1 MFHISTVFRHLQRHL
16 SYYAFFVLTLSVAGA
31 FVLISS
37 TIYDQLYVRELE
49 FVDDYDL
56 YRVGWS
62 GPNPNMEFSLGEIER
77 DADGLPIKGYSFP
90 FSLYQRVVGNSS
102 ASAVAYAFWHYN
114 RVVLHDTSGVA
125 DVLLVSDNYFDALR
139 IPVPIGRSFGSGG
152 SHEALVSRHYWRS
165 CVGDVDFQPGKVVT
179 IQDRTYS
186 VVGITPDEVSI
197 QQNLIPDLVIR
208 INDRPD
214 DGPITVVQDTDKGWW
229 VNLWFVVSRDAETWI
244 VDRSV
249 ELLKR
254 ELGNAGIG
262 ISAAKENRGTNSVRD
277 ESRER
282 VNLLLW
288 IVGLMCL
295 SATCN
300 VFGLK
305 WIIDSKTRKDLA
317 IKEALGRRKPRLV
330 FEMVLQGLLLSV
342 ISLALGVLLYRAIG
356 NVMTYSVS
364 GHDFMTARRG
374 MDLTLATVSGA
385 FLLVIL
391 VFASIESAILVH
403 SYDLPR
409 ILSGTY
415 HSLPDNRLVNSVVF
429 VVQATIAF
437 VFLILF
443 SHSFSIDEGH
453 RSAVSDWNLS
463 EFDQLGF
470 IPASEDSNPVQNC
483 LEEIGAA
490 IPDRKH
496 DYSFTTSFPY
506 SGSTRTTE
514 VLTDREHVLSKVEYQ
529 YVDDNYWGVTNTK
542 FLIGGGFSSGDQQYA
557 DSSCVVN
564 QSFVDAAY
572 EGAYPIGKSFV
583 SNEVV
588 YHVIGVVEDSNFR
601 GLGYPPIPCV
611 YFQISRMPV
620 SPFVMLY
627 NRSTG
632 NWSRAVENILI
643 ANGYEVGYRGR
654 ADAFFEVQIKP
665 FSTMKVVSLCV
676 SAFLMIQTVVSLMNV
691 IQFQLLHG
699 QKNFAIRVV
708 LGATVSRLVNKN
720 LAVYAGLVALSLT
733 FSFIVVTVLK
743 GYLIEIQNV
752 QLVSFWNV
760 LVMVGFA
767 LFLMLVVYGSM
778 RKRLDD
784 PTLLECL

>member
-1 MFHISTVFRHLQRHL
+1 MPQRFSFFL
-16 SYYAFFVLTLSVAGA
+16 FFVVTTAITGA
-31 FVLISS
+31 FVLVSS
-37 TIYDQLYVRELE
+37 TIYDQLFMTNLA

-56 YRVGWS
+56 YRAEWR
-62 GPNPNMEFSLGEIER
+62 GPNQNVQFSLGEIER
-77 DADGLPIKGYSFP
+77 NADGLPVKGYSFP
-90 FSLYQRVVGNSS
+90 FSLYQRVSGNSP

-114 RVVLHDTSGVA
+114 GVVFHDTSGGA
-125 DVLLVSDNYFDALR
+125 DALLVSDNYFDALR
-139 IPVPIGRSFGSGG
+139 ITVPFGRSFGSDK
-152 SHEALVSRHYWRS
+152 SDLALVSRQYWMR
-165 CVGDVDFQPGKVVT
+165 CVGDIDFEPGKVVT
-179 IQDRTYS
+179 VQGRTYS

-197 QQNLIPDLVIR
+197 QQNRIPDLVIR

-214 DGPITVVQDTDKGWW
+214 DGPMTVMQGTDKGWW
-229 VNLWFVVSRDAETWI
+229 VNLWFVVSRDAEPRI
-244 VDRSV
+244 LDRSV

-262 ISAAKENRGTNSVRD
+262 ISVTKENRGTNRVRD

-305 WIIDSKTRKDLA
+305 WIIDSKRRKDLA
-317 IKEALGRRKPRLV
+317 IREALGGRKHRLV
-330 FEMVLQGLLLSV
+330 FGMVMEGLLLSV
-342 ISLALGVLLYRAIG
+342 ISLVLGVLLYRAIG

-364 GHDFMTARRG
+364 GHDFMAARRG

-385 FLLVIL
+385 FLLVLL

-409 ILSGTY
+409 ILSGIY
-415 HSLPDNRLVNSVVF
+415 HSLPDNRLLNSVVF

-443 SHSFSIDEGH
+443 SHSFSVDEGH
-453 RSAVSDWNLS
+453 RSTVSDWNLS
-463 EFDQLGF
+463 ELDQLGF
-470 IPASEDSNPVQNC
+470 IPASADSNPVQNC

-542 FLIGGGFSSGDQQYA
+542 FVIGGGFSSGDQQYA

-588 YHVIGVVEDSNFR
+588 YYVIGVVEDSNFR
-601 GLGYPPIPCV
+601 GLGSPPIPCV
-611 YFQISRMPV
+611 YFPISRMPV

-632 NWSRAVENILI
+632 NWSRAVENILM

-676 SAFLMIQTVVSLMNV
+676 SAFLMIQTVVSLMNM
-691 IQFQLLHG
+691 IRFQLLHG
-699 QKNFAIRVV
+699 QKNFAIRIV
-708 LGATVSRLVNKN
+708 LGASVSHLLNRSMLTYV
-720 LAVYAGLVALSLT
+720 GLIALSLVS
-733 FSFIVVTVLK
+733 SFFVVTVCK
-743 GYLIEIQNV
+743 AHLIEIQSLGLFSVSNV
-752 QLVSFWNV
+752 SVV
-760 LVMVGFA
+760 AGFA

>member
-1 MFHISTVFRHLQRHL
+1 MPQRFSFFL
-16 SYYAFFVLTLSVAGA
+16 FFVVTTAITGA
-31 FVLISS
+31 FVLVSS
-37 TIYDQLYVRELE
+37 MIYDQLFMTNLA

-56 YRVGWS
+56 YRSEWR
-62 GPNPNMEFSLGEIER
+62 GPNQNVQFSLGEIER
-77 DADGLPIKGYSFP
+77 NADGLPVKGYSFP
-90 FSLYQRVVGNSS
+90 FSLYQRVSGNSP

-114 RVVLHDTSGVA
+114 GVDFHDTSGGA
-125 DVLLVSDNYFDALR
+125 DALLVSDNYFDALR
-139 IPVPIGRSFGSGG
+139 ITVPFGRSFGSDK
-152 SHEALVSRHYWRS
+152 SDVALVSREYWRR
-165 CVGDVDFQPGKVVT
+165 CVGDIDFEPGKVVT
-179 IQDRTYS
+179 VQGRTYS

-197 QQNLIPDLVIR
+197 QQNRTPDLVIR

-214 DGPITVVQDTDKGWW
+214 DGPMTVMQGTDKGWW
-229 VNLWFVVSRDAETWI
+229 VNLWFVVSRDAEPRI
-244 VDRSV
+244 LDRSV

-262 ISAAKENRGTNSVRD
+262 IAATKENRGTNRVRD

-305 WIIDSKTRKDLA
+305 WIIDSKRRRDLA
-317 IKEALGRRKPRLV
+317 IREALGCRKQRLV
-330 FEMVLQGLLLSV
+330 FGMVMEGLLLSV
-342 ISLALGVLLYRAIG
+342 ISLVLGVLLYRAIG

-364 GHDFMTARRG
+364 GHDFMAARRG

-385 FLLVIL
+385 FLLVLL

-443 SHSFSIDEGH
+443 SHSFSVDEGH
-453 RSAVSDWNLS
+453 RSTVSDWNLF

-470 IPASEDSNPVQNC
+470 IPASADSNPVQNC
-483 LEEIGAA
+483 LDEIGAA
-490 IPDRKH
+490 NPDRKH

-542 FLIGGGFSSGDQQYA
+542 FVIGGGFSSGDQQYA

-588 YHVIGVVEDSNFR
+588 YHVLGVVEDSNFR
-601 GLGYPPIPCV
+601 GLGSPPIPCV

-654 ADAFFEVQIKP
+654 ADAIFEVQIKP

-676 SAFLMIQTVVSLMNV
+676 SAFLMIQTVVSLMNM
-691 IQFQLLHG
+691 IRFQLLHG
-699 QKNFAIRVV
+699 QKNFAIRIV
-708 LGATVSRLVNKN
+708 LGASVSHLLNRSMLTYV
-720 LAVYAGLVALSLT
+720 GLIALSLVS
-733 FSFIVVTVLK
+733 SFFVVTVCK
-743 GYLIEIQNV
+743 AHLIEIQSLGLFSVSNV
-752 QLVSFWNV
+752 SVV
-760 LVMVGFA
+760 AGFT

>member
-1 MFHISTVFRHLQRHL
+1 MPQRFSFFL
-16 SYYAFFVLTLSVAGA
+16 FFVVTTAITGA
-31 FVLISS
+31 FVLVSS
-37 TIYDQLYVRELE
+37 MIYDQLFMTNLA

-56 YRVGWS
+56 YRSEWR
-62 GPNPNMEFSLGEIER
+62 GPNQNVQFSLGEIER
-77 DADGLPIKGYSFP
+77 NADGLPVKGYSFP
-90 FSLYQRVVGNSS
+90 FSLYQRVSGNSP

-114 RVVLHDTSGVA
+114 GVDFHDTSGGA
-125 DVLLVSDNYFDALR
+125 DALLVSDNYFDALR
-139 IPVPIGRSFGSGG
+139 ITVPFGRSFGSDK
-152 SHEALVSRHYWRS
+152 SDVALVSREYWRR
-165 CVGDVDFQPGKVVT
+165 CVGDIDFEPGKVVT
-179 IQDRTYS
+179 VQGRTYS

-197 QQNLIPDLVIR
+197 QQNRTPDLVIR

-214 DGPITVVQDTDKGWW
+214 DGPMTVMQGTDKGWW
-229 VNLWFVVSRDAETWI
+229 VNLWFVVSRDAEPRI
-244 VDRSV
+244 VDRFV

-262 ISAAKENRGTNSVRD
+262 IAATKENRGTNRVRD

-305 WIIDSKTRKDLA
+305 WIIDSKRRRDLA
-317 IKEALGRRKPRLV
+317 IREALGCRKQRLV
-330 FEMVLQGLLLSV
+330 FGMVMEGLLLSV
-342 ISLALGVLLYRAIG
+342 ISLVLGVLLYRAIG

-364 GHDFMTARRG
+364 GHDFMAARRG

-385 FLLVIL
+385 FLLVLL

-443 SHSFSIDEGH
+443 SHSFSVDEGH
-453 RSAVSDWNLS
+453 RSTVSDWNLF

-470 IPASEDSNPVQNC
+470 IPASADSNPVQNC

-542 FLIGGGFSSGDQQYA
+542 FVVGGGFSSGDQQYA

-588 YHVIGVVEDSNFR
+588 YHVLGVVEDSNFR
-601 GLGYPPIPCV
+601 GLGSPPIPCV

-654 ADAFFEVQIKP
+654 ADAIFEVQIKP

-676 SAFLMIQTVVSLMNV
+676 SAFLMIQTVVSLMNM
-691 IQFQLLHG
+691 IRFQLLHG
-699 QKNFAIRVV
+699 QKNFAIRIV
-708 LGATVSRLVNKN
+708 LGASVSHLLNRSMLTYV
-720 LAVYAGLVALSLT
+720 GLIALSLVS
-733 FSFIVVTVLK
+733 SFFVVTVCK
-743 GYLIEIQNV
+743 AHLIEIQSLGLFSVSNV
-752 QLVSFWNV
+752 SVV
-760 LVMVGFA
+760 AGFT

>member
-1 MFHISTVFRHLQRHL
+1 MPQRFSFFL
-16 SYYAFFVLTLSVAGA
+16 FFVVTTAITGA
-31 FVLISS
+31 FVLVSS
-37 TIYDQLYVRELE
+37 TIYDQLFMTNLA

-56 YRVGWS
+56 YRAEWR
-62 GPNPNMEFSLGEIER
+62 GPNQNVQFSLGEIER
-77 DADGLPIKGYSFP
+77 NADGLPVKGYSFP
-90 FSLYQRVVGNSS
+90 FSLYQRVSGSS
-102 ASAVAYAFWHYN
+102 PASAVAYAFWHYN
-114 RVVLHDTSGVA
+114 GVVFHDTSGGA
-125 DVLLVSDNYFDALR
+125 DALLVSDNYFDALR
-139 IPVPIGRSFGSGG
+139 ITVPFGRSFGSDK
-152 SHEALVSRHYWRS
+152 SDVALVSREYWRR
-165 CVGDVDFQPGKVVT
+165 CVGDIDFEPGKVVT
-179 IQDRTYS
+179 VQGRTYS

-197 QQNLIPDLVIR
+197 QQNRTPDLVIR

-214 DGPITVVQDTDKGWW
+214 DGPMTVMQGTDKGWW
-229 VNLWFVVSRDAETWI
+229 VNLWFVVSRDAEPRI
-244 VDRSV
+244 LDRSV

-262 ISAAKENRGTNSVRD
+262 ISVTKENRGTNRVRD

-305 WIIDSKTRKDLA
+305 WIIDSKRRKDLA
-317 IKEALGRRKPRLV
+317 IREALGGRKQRLV
-330 FEMVLQGLLLSV
+330 FGMVMEGLLLSV
-342 ISLALGVLLYRAIG
+342 ISLVLGVLLYRAIG

-364 GHDFMTARRG
+364 GHDFMAARRG

-385 FLLVIL
+385 FLLVLL

-415 HSLPDNRLVNSVVF
+415 HSLPDNRLLNSVVF

-443 SHSFSIDEGH
+443 SHSFSVDEGH
-453 RSAVSDWNLS
+453 RSTVSDWNLS
-463 EFDQLGF
+463 ELDQLGF
-470 IPASEDSNPVQNC
+470 IPASADSNPVQNC

-542 FLIGGGFSSGDQQYA
+542 FVVGGGFSSGDQQYA

-588 YHVIGVVEDSNFR
+588 YHVLGVVEDSNFR
-601 GLGYPPIPCV
+601 GLGSPPIPCV

-676 SAFLMIQTVVSLMNV
+676 SAFLMIQTVVSLMNM
-691 IQFQLLHG
+691 IRFQLLHG
-699 QKNFAIRVV
+699 QKNFAIRIV
-708 LGATVSRLVNKN
+708 LGASVSHLLNGSMLTYV
-720 LAVYAGLVALSLT
+720 GLIALSLVS
-733 FSFIVVTVLK
+733 SFFVVTVCK
-743 GYLIEIQNV
+743 AHLIEIQSLGLFSVPNV
-752 QLVSFWNV
+752 SVV
-760 LVMVGFA
+760 AGFA

>member
-1 MFHISTVFRHLQRHL
+1 MV
-16 SYYAFFVLTLSVAGA
+16 
-31 FVLISS
+31 SS
-37 TIYDQLYVRELE
+37 TIYDQLFMTNLA

-56 YRVGWS
+56 YRAEWR
-62 GPNPNMEFSLGEIER
+62 GPNQNVQFSLGEIER
-77 DADGLPIKGYSFP
+77 NADGLPVKGYSFP
-90 FSLYQRVVGNSS
+90 FSLYQRVSGNSP

-114 RVVLHDTSGVA
+114 GVVFHDTSGGA
-125 DVLLVSDNYFDALR
+125 DALLVSDNYFDALR
-139 IPVPIGRSFGSGG
+139 ITVPFGRSFGSDK
-152 SHEALVSRHYWRS
+152 SDLALVSREYWRR
-165 CVGDVDFQPGKVVT
+165 CVGDIDFEPGKVVT
-179 IQDRTYS
+179 VQGRTYS

-197 QQNLIPDLVIR
+197 QQNRIPDLVIR

-214 DGPITVVQDTDKGWW
+214 DGPMTVMQGTDKGWW
-229 VNLWFVVSRDAETWI
+229 VNLWFVVSRDAEPRI
-244 VDRSV
+244 LDRSV

-262 ISAAKENRGTNSVRD
+262 ISVTKENRGTNRVRD

-305 WIIDSKTRKDLA
+305 WIIDSKRRKDLA
-317 IKEALGRRKPRLV
+317 IREALGGRKHRLV
-330 FEMVLQGLLLSV
+330 FGMVMEGLLLSV
-342 ISLALGVLLYRAIG
+342 ISLVLGVLLYRAIG

-364 GHDFMTARRG
+364 GHDFMAARRG

-385 FLLVIL
+385 FLLVLL

-514 VLTDREHVLSKVEYQ
+514 VLTDREQVLSKVEYQ

-542 FLIGGGFSSGDQQYA
+542 FVVGGGFSSGDQQYA

-588 YHVIGVVEDSNFR
+588 YHVLGVVEDSNFR
-601 GLGYPPIPCV
+601 GLGSPPIPCV

-676 SAFLMIQTVVSLMNV
+676 SAFLMIQTVVSLMNM
-691 IQFQLLHG
+691 IRFQLLHG
-699 QKNFAIRVV
+699 QKNFAIRIV
-708 LGATVSRLVNKN
+708 LGASVSHLLNRSMLTYV
-720 LAVYAGLVALSLT
+720 GLIALSLVS
-733 FSFIVVTVLK
+733 SFFVVTVCK
-743 GYLIEIQNV
+743 AHLIEIQGLGLFSVPNV
-752 QLVSFWNV
+752 SIVA
-760 LVMVGFA
+760 GFA

-784 PTLLECL
+784 PTLLKCL

>member
-1 MFHISTVFRHLQRHL
+1 MPQRFSFFL
-16 SYYAFFVLTLSVAGA
+16 FFVVTTAITGA
-31 FVLISS
+31 FVLVSS
-37 TIYDQLYVRELE
+37 TIYDQLFMTNLA

-56 YRVGWS
+56 YRAEWR
-62 GPNPNMEFSLGEIER
+62 GPNQNVQFSLGEIER
-77 DADGLPIKGYSFP
+77 NADGLPVKGYSFP
-90 FSLYQRVVGNSS
+90 FSLYQRVSGNSP

-114 RVVLHDTSGVA
+114 GVDFHDTSGGA
-125 DVLLVSDNYFDALR
+125 DALLVSDNYFDALR
-139 IPVPIGRSFGSGG
+139 ITVPFGRSFGSDK
-152 SHEALVSRHYWRS
+152 SDLALVSREYWRR
-165 CVGDVDFQPGKVVT
+165 CVGDIDFEPGKVVT
-179 IQDRTYS
+179 VQGRTYS

-197 QQNLIPDLVIR
+197 QQNRIPDLVIR

-214 DGPITVVQDTDKGWW
+214 DGPMTVMQGTDKGWW
-229 VNLWFVVSRDAETWI
+229 VNLWFVVSRDAEPRI
-244 VDRSV
+244 LDRSV

-262 ISAAKENRGTNSVRD
+262 ISVTKENRGTNRVRD

-305 WIIDSKTRKDLA
+305 WIIDSKRRKDLA
-317 IKEALGRRKPRLV
+317 IREALGGRKHRLV
-330 FEMVLQGLLLSV
+330 FGMVMEGLLLSV
-342 ISLALGVLLYRAIG
+342 ISLVLGVLLYRAIG

-364 GHDFMTARRG
+364 GHDFMAARRG

-385 FLLVIL
+385 FLLVLL

-542 FLIGGGFSSGDQQYA
+542 FVIGGGFSSGDQQYA

-676 SAFLMIQTVVSLMNV
+676 SAFLMIQTVVSLMNM
-691 IQFQLLHG
+691 IRFQLLHG
-699 QKNFAIRVV
+699 QKNFAIRIV
-708 LGATVSRLVNKN
+708 LGASVSHLLNRSMLTYV
-720 LAVYAGLVALSLT
+720 GLIALSLVS
-733 FSFIVVTVLK
+733 SFFVVTVCK
-743 GYLIEIQNV
+743 EHLIEIQSLGLFSVSNV
-752 QLVSFWNV
+752 SIVA
-760 LVMVGFA
+760 GFA

-784 PTLLECL
+784 PTLLKCL